1 MSYGAG
7 GSGSGSGS
15 GSSAPKLALNGKYEL
30 KHITHRKEHIFG
42 DYAQR
47 TFHVYKFRDPVPAL
61 EGGGGKGKA
70 PAAEVVETRKKSERK
85 MRADEVSLLVKD
97 QGRSKEWEG
106 NKDQAGVGTSLGG
119 NAAESTYV
127 LLRVRER
134 APDEA
139 AGADRG
145 GEIMEILPVEDQYSF
160 RPKITY
166 KTLTLEEAEEQE
178 RKLRTGEER
187 FDRINRKK
195 AAAAPEDGEEAA
207 AAAAA
212 ELDFDVWGARTADL
226 GGKEGE
232 DMEPEEGRD
241 GLDVEEDDD
250 GFDDDDDD
258 AGEEDDDRAR
268 GARSTAIGSRGV
280 VLDEADQLEMEMEEE
295 EAGDGDDTYGRVS
308 TRGLKNDEGSFWTHF
323 KGEKGE
329 DLWKEAK
336 KDELKAKRERQKKLG
351 SDDEDD
357 DDDDESE
364 LGDEG
369 AQVLHEVST
378 GLTQFKVERL
388 GPEEG
393 AATAGAAEGGE
404 SSAAGAKR
412 KAPEEAAPEAAKRS
426 KKLVTEKDIVDVINE
441 AGQIQIKTLIGQF
454 KALIGKGEEARREFM
469 AKVQKIAKSEKVEE
483 GGKSV
488 TYVVLKPETIDKYGL
503 KPRE

>member
-7 GSGSGSGS
+7 GSGSGG
-15 GSSAPKLALNGKYEL
+15 GSAPKLALNGKYEL

-207 AAAAA
+207 AEAA

-226 GGKEGE
+226 GGKAGE
-232 DMEPEEGRD
+232 DMEPEEGAAASTSRRTTT
-241 GLDVEEDDD
+241 
-250 GFDDDDDD
+250 
-258 AGEEDDDRAR
+258 ASTTTTTTPAR
-268 GARSTAIGSRGV
+268 RTTIGRGSAPAIGSRGV

-308 TRGLKNDEGSFWTHF
+308 TKGLKNDEESFWTHF
-323 KGEKGE
+323 KGEK
-329 DLWKEAK
+329 AK
-336 KDELKAKRERQKKLG
+336 IFGRRRRDELKAKRESRRN
-351 SDDEDD
+351 
-357 DDDDESE
+357 SE
-364 LGDEG
+364 
-369 AQVLHEVST
+369 
-378 GLTQFKVERL
+378 
-388 GPEEG
+388 
-393 AATAGAAEGGE
+393 ATTRTTTTTTRA
-404 SSAAGAKR
+404 SSATR
-412 KAPEEAAPEAAKRS
+412 
-426 KKLVTEKDIVDVINE
+426 
-441 AGQIQIKTLIGQF
+441 
-454 KALIGKGEEARREFM
+454 ARRCC
-469 AKVQKIAKSEKVEE
+469 
-483 GGKSV
+483 
-488 TYVVLKPETIDKYGL
+488 T
-503 KPRE
+503 R